1 LQLMKKTVAGACF
14 LFFSLLFSACGE
26 VKDFEFKKIES
37 WKINGLGIGSSSIS
51 ARLLFYNPNSFTVTL
66 KQLQG
71 DVAIDGTD
79 LGQCISDT
87 FVRIKSKQEFLLPV
101 QIELKTG
108 ALLMSGLAF
117 LGKDSLLVKF
127 KGFMRVGRSGV
138 FVNYKFDSE
147 SKVAAKF

>member
-1 LQLMKKTVAGACF
+1 M
-14 LFFSLLFSACGE
+14 
-26 VKDFEFKKIES
+26 
-37 WKINGLGIGSSSIS
+37 
-51 ARLLFYNPNSFTVTL
+51 
-66 KQLQG
+66 QG
-71 DVAIDGTD
+71 DVAVDGTD
-79 LGQCISDT
+79 LGQCTSDT

-108 ALLMSGLAF
+108 ALLMGGLAF